1 MIKKLCENVVQFRTR
16 YKEGKMTASIPKIA
30 FHQLPPALKFVV
42 VWLGF
47 ICIFRA
53 VDFILETK
61 TFISEIPLNTS
72 HIWDIGGLI
81 SSYILFLLLNGLINK
96 TNSAR
101 IWTAIF
107 TGLGVLASVIF
118 LGRVLFM
125 LQRHPSAS
133 IGYEIFNYDI
143 PMTLFQFVGFNV
155 FWIVINLI
163 ALYILV
169 RPSTK
174 ALFTPPPPR
183 EPSPQETA

>member
-1 MIKKLCENVVQFRTR
+1 
-16 YKEGKMTASIPKIA
+16 MTASTPKIG
-30 FHQLPPALKFVV
+30 FRQLPPALKFVV

-61 TFISEIPLNTS
+61 TFISEILLDTD
-72 HIWDIGGLI
+72 HYLDLGGLI

-107 TGLGVLASVIF
+107 TGLGVLASAIF

-125 LQRHPSAS
+125 VQQHPSATL
-133 IGYEIFNYDI
+133 GYEIFNYDLPI
-143 PMTLFQFVGFNV
+143 TLFQFVGFNL
-155 FWIVINLI
+155 FWIVTNSIV
-163 ALYILV
+163 LYILL

-174 ALFTPPPPR
+174 ALFIPSHPPD
-183 EPSPQETA
+183 PSLQETA

>member
-1 MIKKLCENVVQFRTR
+1 
-16 YKEGKMTASIPKIA
+16 MTALHLKIG
-30 FHQLPPALKFVV
+30 FRQFPPALKFVV
-42 VWLGF
+42 VLMGF
-47 ICIFRA
+47 NCIFKAVEFIFDTRA
-53 VDFILETK
+53 
-61 TFISEIPLNTS
+61 FISEIPLNTS

-174 ALFTPPPPR
+174 ALFTPPPAPI
-183 EPSPQETA
+183 PAPQEPA